1 MNEFQR
7 DRIFIIDL
15 FTHIVSFVC
24 CHVVWAG
31 IFRIHTEFMTWKI
44 NHNTLPFLALCE
56 KIVSFGLL
64 RFLWQYFPGGHQ
76 SVQDVQNFEQTFLQL
91 SELITFFILYSSAW
105 RIFDN
110 ILHMIIRCMP
120 SKGAHSYIW
129 LCLNISHVYSM
140 ASEFWRSWFLCLV
153 QVLIAFFSGKPPFVK
168 HRDGFKITENYEL
181 KLKS

>member
-1 MNEFQR
+1 MLYELAFLGYTLSLWHGKS
-7 DRIFIIDL
+7 IT
-15 FTHIVSFVC
+15 THCLS
-24 CHVVWAG
+24 
-31 IFRIHTEFMTWKI
+31 
-44 NHNTLPFLALCE
+44 LPFVKKL
-56 KIVSFGLL
+56 
-64 RFLWQYFPGGHQ
+64 FLSAYWDSYGACYKQYFPGGHQ
-76 SVQDVQNFEQTFLQL
+76 PVQDVQNFEQTFLQS

-153 QVLIAFFSGKPPFVK
+153 QVLIAFFIWKPPFVK
-168 HRDGFKITENYEL
+168 HRDAFKITENYEL